1 MILLEAK
8 NIEKH
13 FGGVAALSN
22 GNITCKKGK
31 ITGLLGA
38 NGSGKSTLSKI
49 ITGVYLADNGIITYN
64 GEKVCFK
71 NPIDAKRAGISM
83 AFQNLSLLPHLTV
96 WQNIVLSFEKKDG
109 LFLNNTHAKEL
120 SQNIL
125 DRFLPG
131 FDISRTVNQ
140 LDPSEKQLVEIA
152 KAISEDPQLLI
163 LDEPTAALEQTQV
176 AALFKYMRDLAAK
189 GVSMIFTS
197 HRLWEI
203 LEICDDVVV
212 FRNGKN
218 VGELDFSTCEKDCN
232 EIIKMITGE
241 TEAFNEEKE
250 YKKVSDEIMLNVENM
265 NYGKYLKNITFNLK
279 KGEVLGIGG
288 LQGQG
293 QNELMLALAGN
304 YSETRANVAIKNKK
318 VSLTKPVNAIRNG
331 IFLVPG
337 DRQVEGLMLKD
348 SIYTNLI
355 YPKLAFKRQPL
366 FTPIKKYREEC
377 KEVVK
382 KLSIVTDGI
391 DKTVDNLSGGNQQKV
406 VVGKWLNFDTN
417 VLLLA
422 DPAKGVDVGAKR
434 DMYQFIMK
442 LIEEKNMSVILYA
455 SDNEELISYCDRV
468 LVMYEGRIV
477 GEIEGN
483 KICEES
489 IISMSM
495 QVNTQNKEGA

>member
-1 MILLEAK
+1 MVLLEAK
-8 NIEKH
+8 NIKKH
-13 FGGVAALSN
+13 FGGVAALSD

-49 ITGVYLADNGIITYN
+49 VTGVYLADSGTITYN
-64 GEKVCFK
+64 GEKVCFR

-96 WQNIVLSFEKKDG
+96 WQNIVLSFEKTNRF
-109 LFLNNTHAKEL
+109 FLNNKDAKEL
-120 SQNIL
+120 SQDIL
-125 DRFLPG
+125 DKFLPN
-131 FDISRTVNQ
+131 FDISRTIGQ

-163 LDEPTAALEQTQV
+163 LDEPTAALEQVQV
-176 AALFKYMRDLAAK
+176 NALFKYMRDLASK

-197 HRLWEI
+197 HRLWEV
-203 LEICDDVVV
+203 LEICDDVVI

-218 VGELDFSTCEKDCN
+218 VGELDFCMNEKCPDD
-232 EIIKMITGE
+232 IVKLITGE
-241 TEAFNEEKE
+241 TETIHHIKTYRDIA
-250 YKKVSDEIMLNVENM
+250 DEPMLRIQNLK
-265 NYGKYLKNITFNLK
+265 YGKFLKSVSFELK
-279 KGEVLGIGG
+279 KGEILGIGG

-304 YSETRANVAIKNKK
+304 YREAKGDFILKEKK
-318 VSLTKPVNAIRNG
+318 INLTKPANAIRCG
-331 IFLVPG
+331 MFLVPG

-348 SIYTNLI
+348 SIYTNI
-355 YPKLAFKRQPL
+355 IFPKLAFKKQPF
-366 FTPIKKYREEC
+366 FTPIKKYKEEC
-377 KEVVK
+377 QGIVE
-382 KLSIVTDGI
+382 KLAIKTESI
-391 DKTVDNLSGGNQQKV
+391 DKTVDTLSGGNQQKV

-434 DMYQFIMK
+434 DLYAFIIKMV
-442 LIEEKNMSVILYA
+442 EENNMSVILYA

-468 LVMYEGRIV
+468 LIMYEGRIV
-477 GEIEGN
+477 GELSGGDIT
-483 KICEES
+483 EES

-495 QVNTQNKEGA
+495 QVDVRNGEGA